1 MDTIPHRP
9 THVNVDLNRL
19 TTNYRAIETAVFP
32 AKVMAVVKANAYG
45 HGMIRVA
52 RHMQALGA
60 PYLGVAILEEGV
72 RLRLAGITA
81 PVLVLGGI
89 LGDQI
94 PLFLQHKL
102 AITAVSID
110 RLHEINKIAGEMGTR
125 ATVHLKIDTGMGRLG
140 IRHQNADKLLE
151 AALLCEHC
159 HIEGIYTH
167 FATADEADLTFAH
180 EQLRRFNTV
189 LEFYPQRG
197 LPRPPLCHISNSG
210 GILQMKNGRLPN
222 ASLDM
227 VRAGILLYG
236 VYPAN
241 ETARTIAV
249 QPALTWKTKVVYFK
263 VALPDQPISYGS
275 TWKSDHLVRIVTL
288 PVGYGD
294 GYFRAMSNRAEVIIR
309 GQRHPVVGRIAMDQ
323 MMVNIEWQTAY
334 NNDEAILIGSS
345 DGVSI
350 TVEELADW
358 ANTIPYEILTN
369 INTRVPRL
377 YNGELITDGYPL
389 SVTQYQFL

>member
-1 MDTIPHRP
+1 MNAIPHRP
-9 THVNVDLNRL
+9 THVEVDLNRL
-19 TTNYRAIETAVFP
+19 TSNYRAIETAVFP
-32 AKVMAVVKANAYG
+32 AKVMAVIKANAYG
-45 HGMIRVA
+45 HGMIDVA
-52 RHMQALGA
+52 RHMQQLGA

-72 RLRLAGITA
+72 HLRQAGITI
-81 PVLVLGGI
+81 PILVLGGI

-94 PLFLQHKL
+94 PLFLEYDL

-110 RLHEINKIAGEMGTR
+110 RLHEINSVAGAMGTR

-140 IRHQNADKLLE
+140 IRHQNAHLLLQ
-151 AALLCEHC
+151 AALQCDHC
-159 HIEGIYTH
+159 YIEGIYSH

-189 LEFYPQRG
+189 LDFYAQRN
-197 LPRPPLCHISNSG
+197 LPRPPLCHIANSG
-210 GILQMKNGRLPN
+210 GILQMVNGRLPN
-222 ASLDM
+222 CSLDM

-241 ETARTIAV
+241 AVARTIVV

-275 TWKSDHLVRIVTL
+275 TWKSDHLVRVVTL

-309 GQRHPVVGRIAMDQ
+309 GQRYPVVGRIAMDQ

-334 NNDEAILIGSS
+334 NNDEAILIGAS

-350 TVEELADW
+350 TVEELAEW

-377 YNGELITDGYPL
+377 YNE
-389 SVTQYQFL
+389 Q

>member
-1 MDTIPHRP
+1 MDNIPHRP
-9 THVNVDLNRL
+9 THVEVDLARL
-19 TTNYRAIETAVFP
+19 TANYHAIKTAVFP
-32 AKVMAVVKANAYG
+32 AKVMAVIKANAYG
-45 HGMIRVA
+45 HGMIDVA

-72 RLRLAGITA
+72 RLRQAGITV
-81 PVLVLGGI
+81 PILVLGGI

-94 PLFLQHKL
+94 PLFLEHEL
-102 AITAVSID
+102 AITAVSIE
-110 RLHEINKIAGEMGTR
+110 RLHQINQIAGEMGRR

-140 IRHQNADKLLE
+140 IRHQNADKLLQ
-151 AALLCEHC
+151 AALTCDHC
-159 HIEGIYTH
+159 HIEGVYSH
-167 FATADEADLTFAH
+167 FATADDADLTFAH

-189 LEFYPQRG
+189 LDFYAQRG
-197 LPRPPLCHISNSG
+197 LPRPPLCHLSNSG
-210 GILQMKNGRLPN
+210 GILQMKNGRF
-222 ASLDM
+222 DM

-236 VYPAN
+236 VYPSN
-241 ETARTIAV
+241 EVARTITV

-275 TWKSDHLVRIVTL
+275 TWKSDHHTRIVTL

-294 GYFRAMSNRAEVIIR
+294 GYFRAMSNRAHVIIR
-309 GQRHPVVGRIAMDQ
+309 GHRYPVVGRIAMDQ

-334 NNDEAILIGSS
+334 NNDEAILIGAS
-345 DGVSI
+345 DGASI

-358 ANTIPYEILTN
+358 ADTIPYEILTN

-377 YNGELITDGYPL
+377 YRN
-389 SVTQYQFL
+389 